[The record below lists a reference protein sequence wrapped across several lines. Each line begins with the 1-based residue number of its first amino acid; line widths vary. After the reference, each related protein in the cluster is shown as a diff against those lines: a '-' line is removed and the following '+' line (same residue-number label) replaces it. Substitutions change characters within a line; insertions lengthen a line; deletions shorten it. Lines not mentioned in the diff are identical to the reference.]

1 MFTRHFPHWPPG
13 QPKTLELPRETVYA
27 NLTSSTATRP
37 QRAAIDYYGGRIS
50 YERLKREVDALAAF
64 LQQRFGV
71 KRGERVLL
79 YAQNCP
85 QFIVAYYAILRADA
99 VVVPVNPMNRTEEL
113 RHYVEDS
120 DARVAIVGED
130 VLSQLEPLGLDHLVV
145 AGYRDYLPAN
155 TDLPLP
161 DFLRNSRASITW

>member
-1 MFTRHFPHWPPG
+1 MFSRHFPHWPPG

-27 NLTSSTATRP
+27 NLTSSTAKHP

-79 YAQNCP
+79 YAQN
-85 QFIVAYYAILRADA
+85 
-99 VVVPVNPMNRTEEL
+99 
-113 RHYVEDS
+113 
-120 DARVAIVGED
+120 
-130 VLSQLEPLGLDHLVV
+130 
-145 AGYRDYLPAN
+145 
-155 TDLPLP
+155 
-161 DFLRNSRASITW
+161 